1 MTSAS
6 PSDVSL
12 PSRALRRVRLTFDPT
27 PQTRA
32 ASFITWMWR
41 VVIQSGGR
49 KRGRGREGEGQT
61 GQTGHRVRVD
71 VCFVMLG
78 GGGSDV
84 RGPCGVV

>member
-27 PQTRA
+27 PQARA

-49 KRGRGREGEGQT
+49 GRGRGREGE

-78 GGGSDV
+78 GGGGSDV